1 MRQIIKRITRIF
13 TIIVILILILI
24 LISFINHRINLKR
37 EAKLF
42 IPTGK
47 MVTVNNH
54 LIHIYAEGKGKTLV
68 FMSGGGTSA
77 PALDFKSLYTL
88 MSDEYRIAVVEKAG
102 YGFSEISNVSRDVD
116 TILEETREA
125 LANAGETGPYVL
137 FPHSMSGIE
146 ALYWAQKY
154 PNEVSAI
161 IGLDPAVPA
170 FYEGLEI
177 NTSEL
182 KVLSAAANLGVARWI
197 SSICDSS
204 TAIQHGALSD
214 EEKELYRAIFYR
226 RTLTKPMLN
235 EIRCIKE
242 SAKKVEKGGIP
253 NIPMLFFGSNG
264 EGTGWSQEQWK
275 AILQDYIS
283 DTENG
288 EYVELNCSH
297 YIHNIEYE
305 IIEERSKIFLDKVL
319 SN

>member
-1 MRQIIKRITRIF
+1 MKVIIKRITIVF
-13 TIIVILILILI
+13 MIIVILILILI

-54 LIHIYAEGKGKTLV
+54 SIHIYAEGKGETLV

-77 PALDFKSLYTL
+77 PTLDFKSLYSL
-88 MSDEYRIAVVEKAG
+88 MSDKYRIAVVEKAG
-102 YGFSEISNVSRDVD
+102 YGFSEISNVSRDID

-125 LANAGETGPYVL
+125 LAKAGETGPYVL

-170 FYEGLEI
+170 FYEEFESNTLGLKI
-177 NTSEL
+177 F
-182 KVLSAAANLGVARWI
+182 SAAANLGVTRI
-197 SSICDSS
+197 SSMCDSS
-204 TAIQHGALSD
+204 AAFQHGALSD
-214 EEKELYRAIFYR
+214 KEKELYRAIFYR
-226 RTLTKPMLN
+226 RTVTKPMLN
-235 EIRCIKE
+235 ETRCIKE

-253 NIPMLFFGSNG
+253 NIPMLFFVSNG
-264 EGTGWSQEQWK
+264 EGTGWNQDQWK
-275 AILQDYIS
+275 ALLHDYIS

-297 YIHNIEYE
+297 YIHNIEYK
-305 IIEERSKIFLDKVL
+305 IIEEKSKDFLDKIL